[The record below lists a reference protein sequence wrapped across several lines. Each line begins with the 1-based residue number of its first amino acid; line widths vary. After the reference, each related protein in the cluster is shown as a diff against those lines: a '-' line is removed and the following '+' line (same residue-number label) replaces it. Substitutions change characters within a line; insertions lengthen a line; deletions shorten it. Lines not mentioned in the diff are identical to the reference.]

1 VSLNLPDL
9 RDALAARL
17 AVVEPAAGQR
27 RPQIERSMK
36 SMITPPSLVVGFPE
50 SVERHHASMGESRW
64 VMIIFGIGAAGAYD
78 EAAQKQV
85 DAWISDTGPSSVGE
99 ILEADTTLGGI
110 AEDVTVFENTGY
122 QVFTINNVAYLGTE
136 WKVEILG

>member
-1 VSLNLPDL
+1 VSLNLPEL

-17 AVVEPAAGQR
+17 ATVEPATGQR
-27 RPQIERSMK
+27 RAQVERSIK
-36 SMITPPSLVVGFPE
+36 SMITPPSLIVGYPE

-64 VMIIFGIGAAGAYD
+64 VMVIFGIGAAGAYD

-85 DAWISDTGPSSVGE
+85 DAWISDEGPSSVGAV
-99 ILEADTTLGGI
+99 LEAEVTLGGI

-122 QVFTINNVAYLGTE
+122 SVFTINGTAYLGTE